1 MHLDAG
7 FLGQNGSGKSSLLRI
22 LAGEDTSFQGERFLT
37 DGINVAYLEQEPRL
51 DSGRTVDDNIR
62 PALARMQAVL
72 DEYNQV
78 QCRSLQP
85 AALACTG
92 WPTHSSANQQT
103 SWTSLM

>member
-1 MHLDAG
+1 MQDVKHGHGRVLLRLAVHLGAG

-78 QCRSLQP
+78 Q
-85 AALACTG
+85 
-92 WPTHSSANQQT
+92 
-103 SWTSLM
+103 SWVHEASPSHC